1 MEHNF
6 INEEGI
12 KEMKK
17 EKNESIIKHEIL
29 SREIEEIK
37 TRLKSKK
44 ISIEERKN
52 LKTQLNLKQNKILI
66 LIDKLED
73 IETVQKKLNIQ
84 NK

>member
-12 KEMKK
+12 KEIKK